1 MTFLRIVIPLYV
13 FCLSMISGQTLRVC
27 PEGKPVPTLPD
38 HALARTGVHEV
49 DSLSA
54 CNFSKN
60 QGAKHRN
67 RIRRGSVKMPGD
79 LSRGV
84 EARHRPTLAQDFR
97 FLIGGETAKCVGD
110 GADQGYARYGG
121 FVMARAQFDFG
132 GSNVSAAA
140 NPSQRAASNRATL
153 PLAAALNVST
163 VSLRWRAGIPICA
176 ASPSRVSA

>member
-27 PEGKPVPTLPD
+27 PEGKPVPTPGSSPRACFTD
-38 HALARTGVHEV
+38 DARLARTGVHEV

-67 RIRRGSVKMPGD
+67 RIRRSSVKMPGD

-84 EARHRPTLAQDFR
+84 EARHRPTLTQDFR
-97 FLIGGETAKCVGD
+97 FLSGGETAKCVGD
-110 GADQGYARYGG
+110 GADQGVCEIWR
-121 FVMARAQFDFG
+121 
-132 GSNVSAAA
+132 
-140 NPSQRAASNRATL
+140 
-153 PLAAALNVST
+153 
-163 VSLRWRAGIPICA
+163 LRDR
-176 ASPSRVSA
+176 SEERR